1 MVGMDGWVKVLVL
14 TMAFVVSG
22 DHKGWI
28 EGVVQKQAKGVD
40 RRSKERVHTSDTR
53 VDEGEVEVSARS
65 AVCRSRVG
73 GIVDV
78 VLCRSQGGG

>member
-1 MVGMDGWVKVLVL
+1 MVGIDGWIKVLAL
-14 TMAFVVSG
+14 EMALVVSG

-40 RRSKERVHTSDTR
+40 RTSKERGNTRGTR

-65 AVCRSRVG
+65 AVC
-73 GIVDV
+73 
-78 VLCRSQGGG
+78 